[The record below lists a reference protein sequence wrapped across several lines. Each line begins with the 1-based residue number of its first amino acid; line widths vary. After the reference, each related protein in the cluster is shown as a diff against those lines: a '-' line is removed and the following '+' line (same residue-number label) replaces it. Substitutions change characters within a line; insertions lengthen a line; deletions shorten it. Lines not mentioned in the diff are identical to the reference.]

1 MGGVVCSFTADRNLN
16 RALELQKKQYEFW
29 LEKRTA
35 ELKKYISEF
44 ETYKAEKTRQMV
56 ELEGHAFY
64 LLEYSNVLATL
75 IANFERGLY
84 PVYEKAGLKAVQ
96 IPEREKPGPMRAETM
111 KDLAKYKRRADE
123 YVKAHPGGVS
133 VAFTED
139 NPTAQPD
146 AAAVAAAVAAATA
159 DEDGEEDPGVDGLKV
174 AQAELRDLRT
184 KLAAAEALN
193 ASSIGRVRAELERE
207 ILAELSGQPAVEL
220 LRRTEDERTHYKE
233 QLAEEVRRTRDLRI
247 QLEAK
252 QRLIDKANA
261 TLAAARL
268 PPVGLG
274 TTLGA
279 APVGAHLA
287 CILPAAQTDWRLPS
301 RFR

>member
-1 MGGVVCSFTADRNLN
+1 
-16 RALELQKKQYEFW
+16 
-29 LEKRTA
+29 
-35 ELKKYISEF
+35 
-44 ETYKAEKTRQMV
+44 MV

-252 QRLIDKANA
+252 QVLDVQLHVQLEGRCHWSRLSSRSLSRESSPIDQPGGPVRSLAVLIISLSGWQRLIDKANA

>member
-1 MGGVVCSFTADRNLN
+1 
-16 RALELQKKQYEFW
+16 
-29 LEKRTA
+29 
-35 ELKKYISEF
+35 
-44 ETYKAEKTRQMV
+44 MV

-279 APVGAHLA
+279 APVYVRGGSGGGSSRGA
-287 CILPAAQTDWRLPS
+287 LPQINSGGPGGGAQMMMMGTGGGGGGMSARGS
-301 RFR
+301 A